1 MTQTNSQIELLGSRI
16 SSQIRRYMDRVQA
29 GETPT
34 EEMATISSAC
44 RELDAL
50 VTPPEMWTNR
60 VAMRYNG
67 SIAICL
73 LFDLK
78 IFQFLSESDSATPL
92 ETLVK
97 RSGASKSLLRCV
109 LREVVAEFILDEP
122 APETYRLNSR
132 SAFLLGTSG
141 GAWVHHMSDVGLM
154 TGAYL
159 SRYVA
164 QNGGQIPGHRH
175 QTAFQMAYG
184 TDQSFYAFLR
194 SSDKKLGERFDR
206 AMQWHT
212 RSAATTVESIFDFS
226 QLKSDA
232 LVVDVGGGKGHHSI
246 RIAQQ
251 HPRMSFIVQDYGAEP
266 PTGSTDIDQKILERV
281 KWQDHDFRTEQPV
294 KGADLY
300 LASCI
305 MMDHT
310 SEDCCIILGYL
321 AEAMT
326 PNKSILLI
334 DDAIDVGSQGG
345 LSMANAMNMHLLAC
359 FGTLSRTME
368 EWHAL
373 VDRVPGGLSI
383 VDSWMSD
390 PGRVTFALKRGE

>member
-1 MTQTNSQIELLGSRI
+1 MTQTPSQIELLGSHI
-16 SSQIRRYMDRVQA
+16 SSQIKSYMEKLHV
-29 GETPT
+29 GEKPT

-50 VTPPEMWTNR
+50 VSPPEMWTNR
-60 VAMRYNG
+60 VAMGYNG

-73 LFDLK
+73 LFDLN
-78 IFQFLSESDSATPL
+78 IFQLLSESDKPTPL
-92 ETLVK
+92 DNLVK

-109 LREVVAEFILDEP
+109 LREAVAQFILDEP
-122 APETYRLNSR
+122 SPETYRLNSR
-132 SAFLLGTSG
+132 SAFLLDRHG

-184 TDQSFYAFLR
+184 TEQSFYAFLR
-194 SSDKKLGERFDR
+194 SSDRKLGERFDR

-212 RSAATTVESIFDFS
+212 RSAATTVESIFDFN
-226 QLKSDA
+226 QLMADA
-232 LVVDVGGGKGHHSI
+232 LVVDVGGGTGHHSI

-266 PTGSTDIDQKILERV
+266 PTSRTDIDEKILERV

-305 MMDHT
+305 LMDHT
-310 SEDCCIILGYL
+310 SGDCCTILRHL

-368 EWHAL
+368 EWNL
-373 VDRVPGGLSI
+373 LIGRVQSGLSI
-383 VDSWMSD
+383 VNSWMSD
-390 PGRVTFALKRGE
+390 PGRVTFALKRVE